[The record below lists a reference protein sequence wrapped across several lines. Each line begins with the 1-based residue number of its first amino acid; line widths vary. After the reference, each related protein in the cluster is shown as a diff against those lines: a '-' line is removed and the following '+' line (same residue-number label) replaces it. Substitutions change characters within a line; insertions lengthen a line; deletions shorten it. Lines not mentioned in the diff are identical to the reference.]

1 MTRLVTTDTGNRILQ
16 KISELEKEEGGLPL
30 LLEFYRKLLQIQTRA
45 QKRSG
50 TPKLSLSSETIQK
63 RTEKGLPL
71 ISFEELILDWTQVQD
86 TFARVAKLFA
96 SYPQLFGEIPERLKK
111 PEAGRLLT
119 KRAVKA
125 WFTGKELPSTILNDV
140 NINLMWAIIQATL
153 QPFLVS
159 YANVLQSSVDQS
171 FMEEWRRGYCPIC
184 GGSPDMAALKP
195 EYGARWLLCSRC
207 NTEWLFQRLEC
218 PYCGTKDQSQLS
230 FFTDDEQLYRL
241 YVCEHCKHYLKA
253 IDLRKA
259 KTEVLMP
266 LERFY
271 TMDLDSQAKERGYR
285 LL

>member
-1 MTRLVTTDTGNRILQ
+1 MTRLVTTNTGNRILQ
-16 KISELEKEEGGLPL
+16 KISELEKEEGELPL
-30 LLEFYRKLLQIQTRA
+30 LLELYRKLLQIQTRA

-50 TPKLSLSSETIQK
+50 TPRLSLSSETIQK
-63 RTEKGLPL
+63 RMEKGLPL
-71 ISFEELILDWTQVQD
+71 ISFDELTLDWTQVQD
-86 TFARVAKLFA
+86 TFARVAILFA
-96 SYPQLFGEIPERLKK
+96 SYPQLFGPIPERLKK

-119 KRAVKA
+119 KQVVKA

-140 NINLMWAIIQATL
+140 NTNLMWAIIQATL
-153 QPFLVS
+153 QPFLAS
-159 YANVLQSSVDQS
+159 YANILQSSVDQS
-171 FMEEWRRGYCPIC
+171 FMEEWRRGYCPVC

-218 PYCGTKDQSQLS
+218 PYCGTKDQNQLS

-271 TMDLDSQAKERGYR
+271 TVDLDSQARERGYR
-285 LL
+285 L